1 MVLSQSLNFGLNA
14 NFGWIVFNYFLFLTF
29 LSKERVSMGVDRL
42 AVKRVK
48 NLAVMRK
55 F

>member
-1 MVLSQSLNFGLNA
+1 LTEKPEVEVIGAQFSCASQVTLEK
-14 NFGWIVFNYFLFLTF
+14 IT
-29 LSKERVSMGVDRL
+29 RVSMGVDRL